1 MTHRWMV
8 VLLLLVASTALAAS
22 DSPEGA
28 PAVTIPII
36 GDTAGA
42 RAFYYSA
49 IFVENHLDREQRI
62 RLDFYPAN
70 GTRDRGGFP
79 RYVTVPPRSI
89 TVQETD
95 AVHNLLGLVPTNAI
109 GAERLVAVTST
120 GAEDPEGRITARATI
135 TALPRDGSGTYRQE
149 VGQVRD
155 AELRGTG
162 EELVFVGA
170 RGGPHA
176 RTNVG
181 VVNFDRAN
189 PAIYAVTISK

>member
-8 VLLLLVASTALAAS
+8 VLLLLVASTALVAS

-36 GDTAGA
+36 GGTAGA
-42 RAFYYSA
+42 RALYYSA
-49 IFVENHLDREQRI
+49 II
-62 RLDFYPAN
+62 RLDFYPPS

-120 GAEDPEGRITARATI
+120 GEDDPEGRITARATI
-135 TALPRDGSGTYRQE
+135 TALPRDGAGTYRQE
-149 VGQVRD
+149 IGQVRD

-162 EELVFVGA
+162 EALVSSVPGA
-170 RGGPHA
+170 
-176 RTNVG
+176 
-181 VVNFDRAN
+181 DRMRA
-189 PAIYAVTISK
+189 PTSGW